1 MYTHAAYPSR
11 VGTDTTGI
19 TRVGVTRVKLIGN
32 RVSEVHVLEFTDAIG
47 DALDG
52 IEAELKKRWWWRI
65 LWPVLLYGPFI
76 LIGIYLYQM

>member
-1 MYTHAAYPSR
+1 MGFAWVILDATEATYTSR
-11 VGTDTTGI
+11 VG
-19 TRVGVTRVKLIGN
+19 VARVKLIGN
-32 RVSEVHVLEFTDAIG
+32 EASEVHVLEFTDAIG

>member
-1 MYTHAAYPSR
+1 MGVQWADTDA
-11 VGTDTTGI
+11 TDTTGI

-52 IEAELKKRWWWRI
+52 VEVELKKRWWWRI

>member
-1 MYTHAAYPSR
+1 MGFQWALSLPNEATYTSR
-11 VGTDTTGI
+11 VG
-19 TRVGVTRVKLIGN
+19 VARVKLIGN
-32 RVSEVHVLEFTDAIG
+32 GPSEVHVLEFTDAIG

>member
-1 MYTHAAYPSR
+1 MNISCK
-11 VGTDTTGI
+11 
-19 TRVGVTRVKLIGN
+19 GVVRVKLIEDGIL
-32 RVSEVHVLEFTDAIG
+32 EVLVLELTDALG
-47 DALDG
+47 DAIDG

>member
-1 MYTHAAYPSR
+1 MGRYRRYRR
-11 VGTDTTGI
+11 VNI
-19 TRVGVTRVKLIGN
+19 SCKGVVRVKLIEDGIL
-32 RVSEVHVLEFTDAIG
+32 EVLVLELTDALG
-47 DALDG
+47 DAIDG

>member
-1 MYTHAAYPSR
+1 VNISCK
-11 VGTDTTGI
+11 
-19 TRVGVTRVKLIGN
+19 GVVRVKLIEDGIL
-32 RVSEVHVLEFTDAIG
+32 EVLVLELTDALG
-47 DALDG
+47 DAIDG